1 MEKRFLAYLSALGAA
16 FFYSLNQIFNKKV
29 VLSVGTLPALVVVY
43 GILTAVDFLLCLF
56 FGDFS
61 LPSQGVLAEIVFLSA
76 VGAISILLLFESF
89 KHLPLGVAITL
100 ANLSPLFLTTLVF
113 LFTGKLP
120 SSAKLLAVALI
131 LFSIYLITS
140 DGKGNSTAGKKVY
153 LLPLGTAFGWAVFGW
168 ELFRLLNLYG
178 VDLFALA
185 FYTSLYMF
193 CIFLAAFLALYRGG
207 FSLLLKVA
215 RRKKVLLW
223 AATGGILTTVGFILS
238 MLPFKW
244 VPPEDTP
251 VVEAIFSLSTPL
263 GALFSYLL
271 LGERLNRRQTAGIF
285 LAFAA
290 LVAFFVAR

>member
-1 MEKRFLAYLSALGAA
+1 M
-16 FFYSLNQIFNKKV
+16 
-29 VLSVGTLPALVVVY
+29 
-43 GILTAVDFLLCLF
+43 
-56 FGDFS
+56 
-61 LPSQGVLAEIVFLSA
+61 
-76 VGAISILLLFESF
+76 
-89 KHLPLGVAITL
+89 
-100 ANLSPLFLTTLVF
+100 
-113 LFTGKLP
+113 
-120 SSAKLLAVALI
+120 ALI

-153 LLPLGTAFGWAVFGW
+153 LLPLRTAFGWAVFGW

-207 FSLLLKVA
+207 FSLLLKVV

-271 LGERLNRRQTAGIF
+271 LGERLNRRQTAGIL